1 MCDDTVLVKDD
12 IYVYA
17 RHRDIPRWK
26 IRGCRIRD
34 YKYDSRWE
42 YYIVPCPDEKYDSG
56 KWILQNEITFTEVAT
71 HVGSEAK
78 LFI

>member
-1 MCDDTVLVKDD
+1 MCDDIVVLKDD
-12 IYVYA
+12 IYA
-17 RHRDIPRWK
+17 RDKDIPRWK

-42 YYIVPCPDEKYDSG
+42 YYIVPYPDEKYDSG
-56 KWILQNEITFTEVAT
+56 KWILSNKIKTPQQPS